1 MAKRKSRKGVVVKQG
16 KQAKKKIKVLGYCDS
31 PTCATGFA
39 TVSRNIFEGL
49 YRTGRFDIEILGI
62 NYWGDP
68 HDFPY
73 RIWPTGTN
81 NQKDPYGRQKVL
93 NMIPLM
99 DFDLLFFLQDS
110 FILNFVPM
118 LLEYLKNN
126 RTKPFRS
133 ICYYPVDSIIKDEWA
148 ANIKNVDYLVAYSEF
163 GKQETL
169 KRIDRDILVIP
180 HGVNTREF
188 HPLPKEEVMNFRK
201 QYFGPLADKFIIT
214 NVNRNQQRKDI
225 PRTIAVLE
233 EFRKYVPDSL
243 LYCHMA
249 IKDQGWDLAEVCK
262 TFGFDT
268 SKDVIFPKNF
278 GPNQGY
284 PREVLNLIYNASD
297 VVISTTHGEG
307 MGLAW
312 LESLATKT
320 PILMPNNTVMP
331 EFITEDIGWL
341 AKSGSNPSLWTTIQ
355 FDNEVRRP
363 MVDVEDMV
371 EKLLEIYNN
380 PEEAKRRA
388 ENGYKWVT
396 TKMDWQKHIVP
407 QWVKLFDKA
416 YTDMLLDV
424 NRQERGM
431 SDTID
436 SSAKVIDTEEF

>member
-1 MAKRKSRKGVVVKQG
+1 MAKKSRKIKVKNKTVGG
-16 KQAKKKIKVLGYCDS
+16 KVKKKIKVLAYCDS

-49 YRTGRFDIEILGI
+49 YRTGRFDIDILGI

-93 NMIPLM
+93 NMIPHM
-99 DFDLLFFLQDS
+99 DFDILFFLQDS
-110 FILNFVPM
+110 FILNFLPT
-118 LLEYLKNN
+118 LLDHLRKN
-126 RTKPFRS
+126 RQKPFKS
-133 ICYYPVDSIIKDEWA
+133 ICYYPVDSIIKQEWA
-148 ANIKNVDYLVAYSEF
+148 NNLVLIDYLVAYSEF

-169 KRIDRDILVIP
+169 KRLDRDIHVIP
-180 HGVNTREF
+180 HGVNTGEF
-188 HPLPKEEVMNFRK
+188 YPLPQDEVKNFRAK
-201 QYFGPLADKFIIT
+201 YFGQLADKFIIT
-214 NVNRNQQRKDI
+214 NVNRNQQRKDL
-225 PRTIAVLE
+225 PRTIAAFK
-233 EFRKYVPDSL
+233 EFRKAVPDSI
-243 LYCHMA
+243 LYLHCAMH
-249 IKDQGWDLAEVCK
+249 DQGWKLDEVCQS
-262 TFGFDT
+262 FGFDT
-268 SKDVIFPKNF
+268 SRDVIFPKNF

-297 VVISTTHGEG
+297 VVISTSLGEG

-312 LESLATKT
+312 LESLAAKT

-363 MVDVEDMV
+363 LVDVEDMV

-380 PEEAKRRA
+380 PEEVRKRV
-388 ENGYKWVT
+388 ENGYNWIVN
-396 TKMDWQKHIVP
+396 KMDWQKGIVP

-416 YTDMLLDV
+416 YTDMRSKV
-424 NRQERGM
+424 SIPER
-431 SDTID
+431 SSTEHTIK
-436 SSAKVIDTEEF
+436 AEVF